1 MREYRNSN
9 FFRTIMA
16 RMAGQDPAHTDLALE
31 VAAQTPVFRVKAIK
45 AVLISNPVKALNS
58 NSPAIRVIQSS

>member
-1 MREYRNSN
+1 
-9 FFRTIMA
+9 MA
-16 RMAGQDPAHTDLALE
+16 RMVGQDPALTGPILE
-31 VAAQTPVFRVKAIK
+31 VAAQILDFKAKAIK